1 MVAIDERRT
10 VSGAP
15 PSSRGPAPAPVPVV
29 VAVGGRPVHLEE
41 RYARMVR
48 WLVALRGEM
57 DGMRSGR
64 VGFDFDG
71 NSVGG
76 GVEARSGPA
85 SGSAADRAGSTRPA
99 RQAPGVW

>member
-64 VGFDFDG
+64 VSFDFNG
-71 NSVGG
+71 NSVGA
-76 GVEARSGPA
+76 GVEQRFGP
-85 SGSAADRAGSTRPA
+85 GWLDAAG
-99 RQAPGVW
+99 APGARRLVD